1 MNSRKKV
8 NWDKILAISTIII
21 ALSAVIVSLWQ
32 GFEQRKHNRLSVKP
46 ILGLDFIA
54 NYAPGGQYPGIY
66 LLNHGVRICE
76 RESGRA
82 THESRR

>member
-54 NYAPGGQYPGIY
+54 NYAPGLGIGSG
-66 LLNHGVRICE
+66 HARILVNLK
-76 RESGRA
+76 ESGRA
-82 THESRR
+82 THESWSI